1 VNLMTFIE
9 RMREFGEREG
19 HYPAFGE
26 TRRREH
32 SDPEYLEA
40 EADQPTRPR
49 FLPRSR
55 RRPWK

>member
-1 VNLMTFIE
+1 MDLMKFIE

-26 TRRREH
+26 IRRREH
-32 SDPEYLEA
+32 RDPANLD
-40 EADQPTRPR
+40 ADPPTRPR